1 MAILEE
7 WRTALERAHR
17 VPMNFYTAGV
27 ALLWTTALRLGAPQR
42 GRPGTAKDA
51 PPPEA
56 DPAAPDGASPPGA
69 VTARANGCS
78 QPPMLSRHLIKV
90 QLR

>member
-7 WRTALERAHR
+7 WRTALGRAHQ

-27 ALLWTTALRLGAPQR
+27 ALLWTTALRLGVPR
-42 GRPGTAKDA
+42 RVRPGAEERV
-51 PPPEA
+51 PPA
-56 DPAAPDGASPPGA
+56 DPAAVPPGGSQPGAA
-69 VTARANGCS
+69 VTARAHGCN
-78 QPPMLSRHLIKV
+78 QPPILSRDLIKV